1 MTDNECAAAVGLIQ
15 KSLIGRLLTEGR
27 VTPRR
32 ASQLERSELPE
43 TIRECLRFTDRV
55 VVPFPGA
62 GAALTFT
69 AEGVA

>member
-1 MTDNECAAAVGLIQ
+1 MTDNECAAVVGLIQ
-15 KSLIGRLLTEGR
+15 KSLIGRLLKEGR

-32 ASQLERSELPE
+32 ASQLERGELPE
-43 TIRECLRFTDRV
+43 TIRECLRYAASV

-62 GAALTFT
+62 GTSLTFT

>member
-15 KSLIGRLLTEGR
+15 KSLIGRLLDEKR

-32 ASQLERSELPE
+32 ASQLARGELPE
-43 TIRECLRFTDRV
+43 TIRECLRYADRV

-62 GAALTFT
+62 GEAMVFT